1 MVSFHPQV
9 FYSHAWKFLFLEV
22 VEAAQRYF
30 KASGDDPFIWFDV
43 FSVSQH
49 KSGVRPFEWW
59 NGAFLNAVS
68 TIGFVLMCMQPF
80 EDPRTHTPP
89 WTTLSRVWYAPI
101 HSSHQHS
108 NSTYFPWSSKDCVT
122 RLLTEDNLGSCHGAG
137 QE

>member
-1 MVSFHPQV
+1 MSPYPQV

-30 KASGDDPFIWFDV
+30 KGSGDDPYIWFDV

-89 WTTLSRVWYAPI
+89 WTTLSRVWYVHFDFSVRHHPNLPATPNACFSPTACSLRCDTA
-101 HSSHQHS
+101 SS
-108 NSTYFPWSSKDCVT
+108 TD
-122 RLLTEDNLGSCHGAG
+122 RMLT
-137 QE
+137 